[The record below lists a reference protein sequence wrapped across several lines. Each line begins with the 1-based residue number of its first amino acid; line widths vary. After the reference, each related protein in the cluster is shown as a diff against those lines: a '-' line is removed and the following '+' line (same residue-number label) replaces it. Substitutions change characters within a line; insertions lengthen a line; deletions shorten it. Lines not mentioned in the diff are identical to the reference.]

1 MTTIVIHQG
10 DAYQISFTSEGI
22 ESILRFSGCRDGPG
36 EPVDYKT
43 ISPQLRVKIQQEL
56 KRKLKVRNKV

>member
-1 MTTIVIHQG
+1 MTTLVIHQG
-10 DAYQISFTSEGI
+10 DAYEISFTSEAI
-22 ESILRFSGCRDGPG
+22 KSIPRYSRCRDGRG

-56 KRKLKVRNKV
+56 KRKLRVKIKG